1 MGGFVGRKGESVKLK
16 IQSQKSNT
24 NHKKKTD
31 GRLLSTFGRSRVSPV
46 VCISNAS

>member
-1 MGGFVGRKGESVKLK
+1 MEAGKEKVLNLK
-16 IQSQKSNT
+16 YNLKKTNT

-46 VCISNAS
+46 VCT